1 MEKIGLKGYERNLR
15 NHVCRGEKKK
25 KKGMRC
31 LVVPVP
37 KLEIADEGSRSKAN
51 KSWRFLM

>member
-1 MEKIGLKGYERNLR
+1 MKETYGITCAEGK
-15 NHVCRGEKKK
+15 KKK

>member
-1 MEKIGLKGYERNLR
+1 MEKIELKGYERNLR
-15 NHVCRGEKKK
+15 NHVCRGEKK

-51 KSWRFLM
+51 KSWWFLM